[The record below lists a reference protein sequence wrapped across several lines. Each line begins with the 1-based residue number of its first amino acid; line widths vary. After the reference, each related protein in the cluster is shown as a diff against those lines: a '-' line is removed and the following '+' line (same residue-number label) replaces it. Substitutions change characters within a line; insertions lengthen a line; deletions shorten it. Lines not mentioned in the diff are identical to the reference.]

1 MKTQSLSFFEKARAA
16 FCAVQMYVDFSI
28 SRRFWRQI
36 VFLFLL
42 IVFIFG
48 VSVALMRWG
57 GVSFSQPDGAAGT
70 EVVQVAPA
78 TEEGNFWANAW
89 GEFSGSM
96 DMVPELS
103 GVNFISSFFLRFVG
117 AVFLGG
123 IFISTLTNMFDR
135 RVEAWTKGL
144 ARYPHLLRNH
154 YLIVGQGEEI
164 VQLVETILKG
174 ETADIVSGGVPVG
187 AQKDDSYILIA
198 THGDVEALRERIF
211 ISLSDMYSADSG
223 LLGKLKSL
231 FWEQKSFEQR
241 IILYYGDLEMTETLC
256 ELKPERAKMIFL
268 LGDKHEN
275 IGQDVRNLSCVADLN
290 RIIARERKKCGG
302 NDVSP
307 IPLFVQF
314 DGVSTH
320 SIVQKLNVLG
330 ADADGLPLCIAPR
343 AFNPSENWARLLW
356 GFYGKRKSESEL
368 GKNSGSYFYRSLDY
382 LPIRKTD
389 DPHHVHLVVVGFNE
403 MGQALVLE
411 ALRICHYANFDEIG
425 AKRKTQIT
433 VIDPNAAELKSA
445 FEAQHPHLNQIYDI
459 ELNFRTETVESP
471 LAREFLASRASDEN
485 CLLTVA
491 VCLGDP
497 DAALAAGLN
506 LPEEVYFHYDEDDAY
521 PEHRL
526 LKRGGNSVLIRQAVY
541 GNICRSVNEDGK
553 RYRYVKTFGCHGRE
567 FDTSLLCE
575 RLPKI
580 VNALYDEM
588 TAQGG
593 IPSIQN
599 LGEVLSRKSEIE
611 KSWDEKSEVERWS
624 NRFQVDSYRVYL
636 STIGIE
642 AAGAGTA
649 PFAGT
654 SADLRKRLEG
664 LREILTDM
672 EHRRWVA
679 ERTLGGFKAWKT
691 SDPIGAVSRKDKVY
705 AFHNCLVSTEIIKR
719 SEDRAGATFMLE
731 RDLAPILH
739 IPLFL
744 EHEKYKFF
752 DTTNCEF

>member
-1 MKTQSLSFFEKARAA
+1 MNPKSLSFFEKVRAA
-16 FCAVQMYVDFSI
+16 FSAVQMYVDFSI

-57 GVSFSQPDGAAGT
+57 GVSFSQPDC
-70 EVVQVAPA
+70 VAETQSVPV

-103 GVNFISSFFLRFVG
+103 GMNFISSFFLRFVG

-144 ARYPHLLRNH
+144 ARYPHLFHNH

-174 ETADIVSGGVPVG
+174 ETADIVSGGVPAG

-211 ISLSDMYSADSG
+211 ISLSDMYSAKSG

-241 IILYYGDLEMTETLC
+241 IVLYYGDLEMTETLC

-275 IGQDVRNLSCVADLN
+275 GGQDVRNLSCVADLN
-290 RIIARERKKCGG
+290 RIIARERKKCNG
-302 NDVSP
+302 DAEAP

-330 ADADGLPLCIAPR
+330 ADSDGLPLCIAPR

-368 GKNSGSYFYRSLDY
+368 GKNSGSYFYRALDY
-382 LPIRKTD
+382 IPIRKTN
-389 DPHHVHLVVVGFNE
+389 DPHRVHLVVVGFNE

-433 VIDPNAAELKSA
+433 VIDPNADGLKSA
-445 FEAQHPHLNQIYDI
+445 FEAQHPHLRQIYDI
-459 ELNFRTETVESP
+459 ELNFRAETVES
-471 LAREFLASRASDEN
+471 LTAREFLSACALDEN
-485 CLLTVA
+485 SLLTVA

-497 DAALAAGLN
+497 DLALAAGLN
-506 LPEEVYFHYDEDDAY
+506 LPEEVYFHYAEDCA
-521 PEHRL
+521 EHRL

-593 IPSIQN
+593 IPSVQD
-599 LGEVLSRKSEIE
+599 LGEVLSKKSEIE
-611 KSWDEKSEVERWS
+611 KSWDEKNEVERWS

-642 AAGAGTA
+642 AAKAGAL

-654 SADLRKRLEG
+654 CGDLRKRLEE
-664 LREILTDM
+664 LREILIDM

-691 SDPIGAVSRKDKVY
+691 SEPVGAASKKDKVY

-719 SEDRAGATFMLE
+719 SEDSVGATFMLE

-744 EHEKYKFF
+744 KHEKYKFF
-752 DTTNCEF
+752 DTAKCEF

>member
-1 MKTQSLSFFEKARAA
+1 MKTHSLSLYEKIRAA
-16 FCAVQMYVDFSI
+16 FCAAQMYVDFSI

-70 EVVQVAPA
+70 ELVQAAPA

-96 DMVPELS
+96 DMIPELS

-144 ARYPHLLRNH
+144 ARYPHLLHNH

-174 ETADIVSGGVPVG
+174 ETADIVSGGAPAG
-187 AQKDDSYILIA
+187 TQEDDSYILIA

-211 ISLSDMYSADSG
+211 ISLSDMYSATPG
-223 LLGKLKSL
+223 FWGKLKSL

-275 IGQDVRNLSCVADLN
+275 IGQDVRNLSCVTDLN
-290 RIIARERKKCGG
+290 RIIARERQKRGG
-302 NDVSP
+302 NDAVP
-307 IPLFVQF
+307 VPLFVQF

-320 SIVQKLNVLG
+320 SIVQKLDVLG
-330 ADADGLPLCIAPR
+330 ADSDGFSLCIAPR

-356 GFYGKRKSESEL
+356 GFYGKRKSAGEF
-368 GKNSGSYFYRSLDY
+368 GADSGSYFYRALDY
-382 LPIRKTD
+382 IPIQNPNDLRR
-389 DPHHVHLVVVGFNE
+389 VHLVVVGFNE

-433 VIDPNAAELKSA
+433 VIDPNADELKSA
-445 FEAQHPHLNQIYDI
+445 FEAQHPHLNQIYDV
-459 ELNFRTETVESP
+459 ELNFRAEAVESAA
-471 LAREFLASRASDEN
+471 AREFLAACALDEN

-491 VCLGDP
+491 ICLGDP
-497 DAALAAGLN
+497 DLALAAGLN
-506 LPEEVYFHYDEDDAY
+506 LPEEVYFHYDEDSA
-521 PEHRL
+521 EHRL

-541 GNICRSVNEDGK
+541 GNICRSVNKDGK
-553 RYRYVKTFGCHGRE
+553 RYKYVKTFGCLGRE

-593 IPSIQN
+593 IPSIQD
-599 LGEVLSRKSEIE
+599 LGEILSRKSEIE
-611 KSWDEKSEVERWS
+611 KSWDEKNEVERWS

-642 AAGAGTA
+642 AAKAGTA

-654 SADLRKRLEG
+654 CGDLRKRFEE
-664 LREILTDM
+664 LRETLIDM

-691 SDPIGAVSRKDKVY
+691 SEPIGASSRKDKVY
-705 AFHNCLVSTEIIKR
+705 AFHNCLVSTEVIKH
-719 SEDRAGATFMLE
+719 SEDCSGATFMLE

-752 DTTNCEF
+752 EAPKGEF